1 MNERRYGNPEA
12 RGNPQPRD
20 SQQGRREEERLRPIL
35 QGDEEA
41 IVKQAESL
49 AREIENLPP
58 TQLRNFYTPLIQL
71 RESQDDLASKLHKLV
86 LHRPRLAYMKARKGE
101 AGPLQRDFDWLIREV
116 AREKNAKQLEHL
128 FEFAE
133 AVVAYHKALS

>member
-1 MNERRYGNPEA
+1 
-12 RGNPQPRD
+12 
-20 SQQGRREEERLRPIL
+20 
-35 QGDEEA
+35 
-41 IVKQAESL
+41 
-49 AREIENLPP
+49 
-58 TQLRNFYTPLIQL
+58 
-71 RESQDDLASKLHKLV
+71 
-86 LHRPRLAYMKARKGE
+86 MKARKGE

>member
-1 MNERRYGNPEA
+1 MNERHAA
-12 RGNPQPRD
+12 RPQARD
-20 SQQGRREEERLRPIL
+20 HSSTHGGQRGGPEEERLRPIL
-35 QGDEEA
+35 EGEAEA

-49 AREIENLPP
+49 AREIEKLPP
-58 TQLRNFYTPLIQL
+58 TQIRNFYTPLVQL
-71 RESQDDLASKLHKLV
+71 RESQDELSVKLHKLA
-86 LHRPRLAYMKARKGE
+86 LHRPRLAYMKARKSE

-116 AREKNAKQLEHL
+116 VKQKDPKQLEYL